1 MGDAASLW
9 EFLFGPARKQGAI
22 IAQIGRY
29 WAPLGT
35 VAKLYAIVIKAFF
48 GRGAAGG
55 QVGKG
60 RFSGA
65 IDDGCHGM
73 IRIFSMACE
82 AHDVFSERHPG
93 KS

>member
-9 EFLFGPARKQGAI
+9 EFLFGPARKQAAI

-35 VAKLYAIVIKAFF
+35 VAKLYAIVIQAVF

-55 QVGKG
+55 KSEK
-60 RFSGA
+60 SGFR
-65 IDDGCHGM
+65 GQLTTGVM
-73 IRIFSMACE
+73 
-82 AHDVFSERHPG
+82 V
-93 KS
+93 